1 MVKSS
6 QVFKALFKNTPK
18 TLDVGRETSIRNF
31 AKDPFQKTNIRNTH
45 GHVFPLRSKLVYYP
59 WVPLVFLF

>member
-31 AKDPFQKTNIRNTH
+31 AKDPFQKINILETPMDTYFHSDPNLYTIR
-45 GHVFPLRSKLVYYP
+45 G
-59 WVPLVFLF
+59 FL

>member
-31 AKDPFQKTNIRNTH
+31 AKDPFQKTNISEAPMDTYFH
-45 GHVFPLRSKLVYYP
+45 
-59 WVPLVFLF
+59 